1 MHPLLAIDGCIDPA
15 ATNGKVNIL
24 RPRSIGDNLSGVTK
38 SANPGRIGRDAIKSR
53 VIDGTTGVSTRVPA
67 IAPIRIRPGADGG
80 HNPLPIVVLGN
91 MGIVPRYIGTMIAIR
106 QVLLLD
112 DSMKVA
118 ETGGMLTIGQP

>member
-1 MHPLLAIDGCIDPA
+1 MLAIDGCIDPA
-15 ATNGKVNIL
+15 GTTGKVNIL

-38 SANPGRIGRDAIKSR
+38 LATPGRIGGDTIKSR

-67 IAPIRIRPGADGG
+67 IVPIRIRPGADGG
-80 HNPLPIVVLGN
+80 HNPLTIVVLGN
-91 MGIVPRYIGTMIAIR
+91 MGIIPRYAGTMNAIR

-112 DSMKVA
+112 DSMRVA